1 MEQVKTKKKFK
12 LFGNVHPAVIS
23 VWAALIAAAHLLP
36 AVTLVGTGG
45 TMSVSTMLL
54 PLAGIFFGP
63 IPGAL
68 CAAIGQF
75 IGFLIAPSG
84 AWLGMATWLIGTCT
98 AFVAGCISRGKWY
111 ISIPMAV
118 LGFVLWTTHPIGQK
132 SMIFAWVFYGYGLLC
147 NIGGNLLAKK
157 AFLGKN
163 VLLKAI
169 SIFFCGVGGLVVSAS
184 LANYATLH
192 LFGTPAI
199 TWRLLTPVS
208 PVERTMFSL
217 AATIVGT
224 PLLLGLPKIGIFV
237 GPQAPETEED
247 LPDEPVL
254 EQAAEEVKETASTE
268 Q

>member
-63 IPGAL
+63 VPGAL

-98 AFVAGCISRGKWY
+98 AFTAGCISRGKWY

-118 LGFVLWTTHPIGQK
+118 LGFVLWATHPIGQK
-132 SMIFAWVFYGYGLLC
+132 AMIFAYVFYGYGLLC
-147 NIGGNLLAKK
+147 NILGCFFANK
-157 AFLGKN
+157 AFLGTLFPKIEN
-163 VLLKAI
+163 PAVKVLFKAI
-169 SIFFCGVGGLVVSAS
+169 SIFLCGVGGLVVSAS

-192 LFGTPAI
+192 LMGTPAI

-208 PVERTMFSL
+208 RLS
-217 AATIVGT
+217 
-224 PLLLGLPKIGIFV
+224 
-237 GPQAPETEED
+237 APCSRW
-247 LPDEPVL
+247 PRPSW
-254 EQAAEEVKETASTE
+254 ARRCCWASPRSASS
-268 Q
+268 